1 MVTYLNTPQIF
12 GSLSCEQNIS
22 RHLWKSQDQRTQ
34 RVVLLHLLESGG
46 GFFTGEVLFIAV
58 GAKAMHSALLRP
70 GAAQVR
76 EPMLQPVHTF
86 VYVCFPSVNMDAY
99 FLGKCSSAFPVLLV
113 LYY

>member
-1 MVTYLNTPQIF
+1 MNKILAVIC
-12 GSLSCEQNIS
+12 G
-22 RHLWKSQDQRTQ
+22 RART
-34 RVVLLHLLESGG
+34 RGLREPCFLVLLHLLESGG

-58 GAKAMHSALLRP
+58 GAKAVHSALLRP
-70 GAAQVR
+70 GAAQVS